1 MRRSRPDQ
9 RVSAAGVWEFMSDDP
24 LTPEN
29 AFSVSIQTEN
39 SAPAERSV
47 RSEKPASGNG
57 QPLSAP
63 GDGFPRPHR
72 RRRRRRRRGG
82 GRSSAGGG
90 FARPEE
96 LTATGPERPVEGVL
110 FVPAKETAAGI
121 LVSSAAN
128 YLPTPRDPL
137 VPRELIAREGL
148 EAGALV
154 NGFAADG
161 NRAVLK
167 RVSTIE
173 GLEPG
178 AFRQRSTFG
187 DLISID
193 PHDHLKLET
202 EPEEMCGRVVDLLA
216 PIGRGQRCLIVAPPK
231 AGKTTL
237 LKRMAHAVSV
247 NDPDVHVIVLLI
259 DERPEEITDF
269 RRSVRGD
276 VIASSADL
284 SAENH
289 VAVAEIVAERARRL
303 VECGKHAI
311 IFLDSITRM
320 ARAYNHMQRG
330 GGKIMSGGI
339 DARTM
344 EKPRRF
350 FGAARNAEGGG
361 SLTIIAT
368 ALIDT
373 GSRMDEIIFQE
384 FKGTGNTE
392 IVLDRDLFN
401 RRIFPCINIPQSGTR
416 KEEKLYEPEE
426 LPKIVKLRR
435 ALAAV
440 DKIQA
445 MELVLGRLSKF
456 RTNADFLKSF

>member
-1 MRRSRPDQ
+1 
-9 RVSAAGVWEFMSDDP
+9 MSEDP
-24 LTPEN
+24 LSRNGSEL
-29 AFSVSIQTEN
+29 AHVQTETP
-39 SAPAERSV
+39 ST
-47 RSEKPASGNG
+47 
-57 QPLSAP
+57 
-63 GDGFPRPHR
+63 GDQLPRPHR

-82 GRSSAGGG
+82 GGGG
-90 FARPEE
+90 RPGFVQGGPERLDE
-96 LTATGPERPVEGVL
+96 LSLTGPERPVEGVL
-110 FVPAKETAAGI
+110 SLPPRENAPGVLVAAK
-121 LVSSAAN
+121 AN
-128 YLPTPRDPL
+128 YLPSPNDPL
-137 VPRELIAREGL
+137 VPRDLVTRESL
-148 EAGALV
+148 EAGAMIAGV
-154 NGFAADG
+154 AVEGG
-161 NRAVLK
+161 RPVLK
-167 RVSTIE
+167 RVETVE

-178 AFRQRSTFG
+178 AFRQRPTFNE
-187 DLISID
+187 LVSID
-193 PHDHLKLET
+193 PHDHLQLET
-202 EPEEMCGRVVDLLA
+202 VSDEMCGRVVDLLA

-247 NDPDVHVIVLLI
+247 NDPDVYVIVLLI

-269 RRSVRGD
+269 RRSVRGE

-289 VAVAEIVAERARRL
+289 IAVAEIVAERARRL

-320 ARAYNHMQRG
+320 ARAYNHMQKG
-330 GGKIMSGGI
+330 AGEIMSGGI

-416 KEEKLYEPEE
+416 KEEKLYNPEE

>member
-1 MRRSRPDQ
+1 
-9 RVSAAGVWEFMSDDP
+9 MSEDP
-24 LTPEN
+24 LTLEN
-29 AFSVSIQTEN
+29 ASSSSVQTE
-39 SAPAERSV
+39 APSV
-47 RSEKPASGNG
+47 RAEGVPS
-57 QPLSAP
+57 LP
-63 GDGFPRPHR
+63 GDQPRPHR

-82 GRSSAGGG
+82 RSGGQSG
-90 FARPEE
+90 NGSPERADE
-96 LTATGPERPVEGVL
+96 LAASGPEGPIEGVL
-110 FVPAKETAAGI
+110 FLPAKDSAPGV
-121 LVSSAAN
+121 LVSARNN

-137 VPRELIAREGL
+137 VPRDLISREGL
-148 EAGALV
+148 EAGAFV
-154 NGFAADG
+154 SGFATEG
-161 NRAVLK
+161 SRPVLR
-167 RVSTIE
+167 RVATIE
-173 GLEPG
+173 GLEPA
-178 AFRQRSTFG
+178 AFRQRPAFNE
-187 DLISID
+187 LVSID
-193 PHDHLKLET
+193 PHDHLMLET
-202 EPEEMCGRVVDLLA
+202 TSDEMCGRVTDLLA

-237 LKRMAHAVSV
+237 LKRMAHAVSE
-247 NDPDVHVIVLLI
+247 NDPDVTVIVLLV

-276 VIASSADL
+276 VIASSSDL

-289 VAVAEIVAERARRL
+289 IAVAEIVAERARRL

-320 ARAYNHMQRG
+320 ARAYNHMQKG

-416 KEEKLYEPEE
+416 KEEKLYNPEE

>member
-1 MRRSRPDQ
+1 
-9 RVSAAGVWEFMSDDP
+9 MSEDP
-24 LTPEN
+24 LTPESL
-29 AFSVSIQTEN
+29 ASVSVQPETSSHAEGP
-39 SAPAERSV
+39 APDGRERS
-47 RSEKPASGNG
+47 
-57 QPLSAP
+57 
-63 GDGFPRPHR
+63 HR

-82 GRSSAGGG
+82 RGGQNGGG
-90 FARPEE
+90 GGAAAFERAEE
-96 LTATGPERPVEGVL
+96 VAATGPERPAEGVL
-110 FVPAKETAAGI
+110 FIPAKDSAPGV
-121 LVSSAAN
+121 LVSSRAN
-128 YLPTPRDPL
+128 YLPSPKDPL
-137 VPRELIAREGL
+137 VPRELINREGL
-148 EAGALV
+148 EAGAFISGV
-154 NGFAADG
+154 AVDG
-161 NRAVLK
+161 NRPVLR
-167 RVSTIE
+167 RVETVE
-173 GLEPG
+173 GLQPG
-178 AFRQRSTFG
+178 AFRQRSAFNE
-187 DLISID
+187 LVSID
-193 PHDHLKLET
+193 PNSRMKLET
-202 EPEEMCGRVVDLLA
+202 EPDEMCGRVVDLLA

-237 LKRMAHAVSV
+237 LKRMAHAVEV

-269 RRSVRGD
+269 RRSVTRGE

-289 VAVAEIVAERARRL
+289 IAVAEIVAERARRL
-303 VECGKHAI
+303 IECGKHVI

-320 ARAYNHMQRG
+320 ARAYNHMQKG

-361 SLTIIAT
+361 SLTIVAT
-368 ALIDT
+368 ALVDT

-392 IVLDRDLFN
+392 LVLDRDLFN

-416 KEEKLYEPEE
+416 KEEKLYGPEE

>member
-1 MRRSRPDQ
+1 
-9 RVSAAGVWEFMSDDP
+9 MSEDP
-24 LTPEN
+24 LWN
-29 AFSVSIQTEN
+29 RDSSSVSVQTETP
-39 SAPAERSV
+39 S
-47 RSEKPASGNG
+47 
-57 QPLSAP
+57 P
-63 GDGFPRPHR
+63 GEGPPRRHR

-82 GRSSAGGG
+82 NREG
-90 FARPEE
+90 FANG
-96 LTATGPERPVEGVL
+96 GPERLDELAVAGPEKPVEGVL
-110 FVPAKETAAGI
+110 FLPPRENAPGV
-121 LVSSAAN
+121 LVSARSN
-128 YLPTPRDPL
+128 YLPTPGDPL
-137 VPRELIAREGL
+137 VPRNLVTQETL
-148 EAGALV
+148 EAGAMV
-154 NGFAADG
+154 TGVAVDA

-167 RVSTIE
+167 RVQTVE
-173 GLEPG
+173 GLEP
-178 AFRQRSTFG
+178 AVFRQRPAFNE
-187 DLISID
+187 LVSID

-202 EPEEMCGRVVDLLA
+202 VSDEMCGRVVDLLA

-247 NDPDVHVIVLLI
+247 NDPDVYVIVLLI

-269 RRSVRGD
+269 RRSVRGE

-289 VAVAEIVAERARRL
+289 IAVAEIVAERARRL

-320 ARAYNHMQRG
+320 ARAYNHMQKG

-416 KEEKLYEPEE
+416 KEEKLYSPEE

-435 ALAAV
+435 ALAVV

-456 RTNADFLKSF
+456 RTNGDFLRSF

>member
-1 MRRSRPDQ
+1 
-9 RVSAAGVWEFMSDDP
+9 MSDDP
-24 LTPEN
+24 LTSEN
-29 AFSVSIQTEN
+29 ALSVAVQTET
-39 SAPAERSV
+39 PAAGE
-47 RSEKPASGNG
+47 G
-57 QPLSAP
+57 QPAP
-63 GDGFPRPHR
+63 GTGEGQPRSHR

-82 GRSSAGGG
+82 AGRPAPGGA
-90 FARPEE
+90 FERSEE
-96 LTATGPERPVEGVL
+96 LTASGPEVPVEGVL
-110 FVPAKETAAGI
+110 SLPARENAPGV
-121 LVSSAAN
+121 LVSAKAN
-128 YLPTPRDPL
+128 YLPTARDPL

-148 EAGALV
+148 EAGATV
-154 NGFAADG
+154 VGFAADG
-161 NRAVLK
+161 SRPVLK
-167 RVSTIE
+167 RVETVE
-173 GLEPG
+173 GLQPA
-178 AFRQRSTFG
+178 AFRQRPTFQE
-187 DLISID
+187 LVSID
-193 PHDHLKLET
+193 PNDHLKLET
-202 EPEEMCGRVVDLLA
+202 TPDEMCGRVVDLLA

-247 NDPDVHVIVLLI
+247 NDPDVNVIVLLI

-269 RRSVRGD
+269 RRSVRGE

-303 VECGKHAI
+303 VECGKHGI

-320 ARAYNHMQRG
+320 ARAYNHLQKG
-330 GGKIMSGGI
+330 GGKILSGGI

-368 ALIDT
+368 ALVDT

-392 IVLDRDLFN
+392 IMLDRDLFN

-416 KEEKLYEPEE
+416 KEEKIYDPEE

-456 RTNADFLKSF
+456 RANSDFLKSF

>member
-1 MRRSRPDQ
+1 MSEDPSAPQ
-9 RVSAAGVWEFMSDDP
+9 TVASVSAQ
-24 LTPEN
+24 PEG
-29 AFSVSIQTEN
+29 SS
-39 SAPAERSV
+39 SAEGPA
-47 RSEKPASGNG
+47 
-57 QPLSAP
+57 
-63 GDGFPRPHR
+63 RPHR

-82 GRSSAGGG
+82 GRRASSLGA
-90 FARPEE
+90 FERAEE
-96 LTATGPERPVEGVL
+96 FSATGPERTVQGVL
-110 FVPAKETAAGI
+110 FIPAKETAPGV
-121 LVSSAAN
+121 LVSAQAN
-128 YLPTPRDPL
+128 YLPSPRDPL
-137 VPRELIAREGL
+137 VHRDLIAREGL

-154 NGFAADG
+154 SGIG
-161 NRAVLK
+161 VEGSRAVLR
-167 RVSTIE
+167 RVESVE
-173 GLEPG
+173 GLEPA
-178 AFRQRSTFG
+178 AFRQRPAFSE
-187 DLISID
+187 LVSID
-193 PHDHLKLET
+193 PHEHLKLET
-202 EPEEMCGRVVDLLA
+202 VPDEMCGRVVDLLA

-247 NDPDVHVIVLLI
+247 NDPDVNVIVLLV
-259 DERPEEITDF
+259 DERPEEVTDI

-276 VIASSADL
+276 VIASSSDL

-289 VAVAEIVAERARRL
+289 IAVAEIVAERARRL

-320 ARAYNHMQRG
+320 ARAYNQMQKG
-330 GGKIMSGGI
+330 GGKILSGGI

-392 IVLDRDLFN
+392 IMLDRELFN

-416 KEEKLYEPEE
+416 KEEKLYAAEE

-440 DKIQA
+440 DKVQA
-445 MELVLGRLSKF
+445 MELVLGRLGKF

>member
-1 MRRSRPDQ
+1 MSEDPSLSQ
-9 RVSAAGVWEFMSDDP
+9 GSGSFSA
-24 LTPEN
+24 
-29 AFSVSIQTEN
+29 QTEN
-39 SAPAERSV
+39 PSTGEGPART
-47 RSEKPASGNG
+47 
-57 QPLSAP
+57 
-63 GDGFPRPHR
+63 HR

-82 GRSSAGGG
+82 GRPPLANG
-90 FARPEE
+90 APERLDE
-96 LTATGPERPVEGVL
+96 LAVAGPERPVEGVL
-110 FVPAKETAAGI
+110 FLPPRDNAPGV
-121 LVSSAAN
+121 LVSSTRN
-128 YLPTPRDPL
+128 YLPTPSDPL
-137 VPRELIAREGL
+137 APRDLIVREGL
-148 EAGALV
+148 EAGAMIT
-154 NGFAADG
+154 GM
-161 NRAVLK
+161 AVEGSRPILK
-167 RVSTIE
+167 RVEKVE
-173 GLEPG
+173 GLEPA
-178 AFRQRSTFG
+178 AFRQRPSFNE
-187 DLISID
+187 LISID

-202 EPEEMCGRVVDLLA
+202 EPDEMCGRVVDLLA

-247 NDPDVHVIVLLI
+247 NDPDVYVIVLLI

-269 RRSVRGD
+269 RRSVRGE

-289 VAVAEIVAERARRL
+289 IAVAEIVAERARRL

-320 ARAYNHMQRG
+320 ARAYNHMQKG

-416 KEEKLYEPEE
+416 KEEKLYAPDE
-426 LPKIVKLRR
+426 LPKIIKLRR

-456 RTNADFLKSF
+456 RANGDFLKSF